1 MSVLVTSIIIFI
13 GSLFAGFIGSL
24 TGLGGGIIIIPL
36 LTLALGFDMN
46 YAVGAALIS
55 VVATSTGSATA
66 YIRDGFTNIK
76 IGMYLLVATTIGAI
90 IGAFTAMNAPTDI
103 LAIVFGLILAFTA
116 IMSFRKTKDYDFQ
129 PQMGTLA
136 HKMQLWG
143 TYQKNGKAVSYE
155 SQNPIIG
162 FLLMV
167 FAGFMSGLLG
177 IGSGVLKV
185 LAMDNAMKLPFKV
198 STTTSSFMIGVTGIA
213 SAIIY
218 LQKGYIVAPVA
229 APVLIG
235 VSFGAMIGA
244 KLLPKINTV
253 LLKKIFAFV
262 VSIVALQM
270 IWKGIS
276 GNF

>member
-1 MSVLVTSIIIFI
+1 MSIALTSIIIFI
-13 GSLFAGFIGSL
+13 GSLFAGFIGAL

-46 YAVGAALIS
+46 YAVGAALVS

-66 YIRDGFTNIK
+66 YIKDGFSNIQ

-90 IGAFTAMNAPTDI
+90 IGAFTAIIAPTHI

-116 IMSFRKTKDYDFQ
+116 IMSFRKTADYDF
-129 PQMGTLA
+129 PPKKGTLS
-136 HKMQLWG
+136 HRLQLNG
-143 TYQKNGKAVSYE
+143 IFIKNGKPTAYE
-155 SQNPIIG
+155 AQNPILG

-218 LQKGYIVAPVA
+218 LQKGYIVAPIA
-229 APVLIG
+229 APVLLG
-235 VSFGAMIGA
+235 VSIGAMLGA
-244 KLLPKINTV
+244 KMLPKINTT
-253 LLKKIFAFV
+253 LLKKIFAIV

-270 IWKGIS
+270 ILKGIN
-276 GNF
+276 GQF